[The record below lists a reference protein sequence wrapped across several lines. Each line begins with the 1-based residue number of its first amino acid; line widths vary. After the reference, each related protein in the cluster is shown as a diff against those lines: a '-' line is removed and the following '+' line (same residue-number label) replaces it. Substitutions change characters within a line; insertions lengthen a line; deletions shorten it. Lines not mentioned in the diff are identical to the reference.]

1 MTTSS
6 EPATDDFYAALLEDD
21 PEALYEQAPCGYLST
36 TPDGTIVKVNRT
48 FLTWSGYER
57 DDLVGRRTFSDLLT
71 PGGRIYHETHFAP
84 MLQMQGRAR
93 EIALEIVGASGQR
106 LPALVNSVL
115 GRRPDGSPLIVRT
128 AIFDASHRRTYEREL
143 LIAKERAEA
152 AAAEARTLARTLQAT
167 LLPPNLPHIPGLQLA
182 GCYRPAGLG
191 AELGGDFYDAFALA
205 EDEWVLVIGDVSGKG
220 VDAAVVTA
228 LARHTIRATAVHHA
242 DNRLVLETLNR
253 VLLGHE
259 SGRHCTAAI
268 VRLRADPVEGW
279 TAAVTVAGHPLPIAV
294 SAAGPAETTGSA
306 GTLLGL
312 FEDVDLRTTTFAL
325 QPGVALVLY
334 TDGVTEARRGTA
346 FFGDARAL
354 AAVAAHTGSAQTLSQ
369 GLLAEVLE
377 FQGGNPR
384 DDIAILTV
392 QVSPERFPIAD

>member
-1 MTTSS
+1 MTVSS
-6 EPATDDFYAALLEDD
+6 EPATEDFYAALLEDD

-36 TPDGTIVKVNRT
+36 TPDGMIVKVNRT
-48 FLTWSGYER
+48 FLTWSGYQR
-57 DDLVGRRTFSDLLT
+57 DELVGRRSFSDLLT

-84 MLQMQGRAR
+84 MLQMQGSAR
-93 EIALEIVGASGQR
+93 EIALEIVGAAGER

-152 AAAEARTLARTLQAT
+152 SAAEAQTLARTLQAT
-167 LLPPNLPHIPGLQLA
+167 LLPPNLPHSPGLQLA

-191 AELGGDFYDAFALA
+191 AELGGDFYDAFALG

-242 DNRLVLETLNR
+242 DSRLVLETLNR

-268 VRLRADPVEGW
+268 VRLRTDAAGGW

-294 SAAGPAETTGSA
+294 SATTPPETTGAA

-312 FEDVDLRTTTFAL
+312 FDDVDLRTTTVAL
-325 QPGVALVLY
+325 EPGAALVLY
-334 TDGVTEARRGTA
+334 TDGVTEARQGTA

-354 AAVAAHTGSAQTLSQ
+354 TAVGAHTGSAETLSQ

-377 FQGGNPR
+377 FQGGDPR

-392 QVSPERFPIAD
+392 QVSLERFPGED